1 MIKKGIILSGG
12 VGTRLRPISISTNK
26 QLMAI
31 YDKPMIFYSL
41 SVLMLANIRKIL
53 IITNPD
59 DLENYKKL
67 LGDGSELGL
76 KICYKTQDKPSG
88 IPEAFIIGEKFI
100 NNNPVA
106 LILGDNF
113 FYGYGFSGKL
123 NKLRNLKK
131 GCLIFLYKVSNP
143 SLYGVAKILKKKIS
157 KIIEKPKKKISD
169 LAITGLYFFDGKV
182 ANLAKKLKKSSRNE
196 LEIVDLIR
204 KYLEINN
211 LKYEM
216 LGRGF
221 TWLDSGNPED
231 LFKTSEYVSTI
242 EKRQGL
248 KIACLEE
255 IAYEKKWIDKNK
267 IRKKIKFYGECDYSN
282 YLKKIIS
289 NR

>member
-12 VGTRLRPISISTNK
+12 SGTRLRPISITINK
-26 QLMAI
+26 QLLPV
-31 YDKPMIFYSL
+31 YDKPMIYYSL
-41 SVLMLANIRKIL
+41 SVLMLANIRDIL
-53 IITNPD
+53 IITNPV
-59 DLENYKKL
+59 DLKNYQNL
-67 LGDGSELGL
+67 LGDGSELGI
-76 KICYKTQDKPSG
+76 KISYQTQFKPSG

-123 NKLRNLKK
+123 NKLKNLKN

-143 SLYGVAKILKKKIS
+143 NLYGVVKIIKKKIT
-157 KIIEKPKKKISD
+157 KIIEKPNKKISD
-169 LAITGLYFFDGKV
+169 LAITGLYFFDSK
-182 ANLAKKLKKSSRNE
+182 AAKLAKQLKKSSRNE
-196 LEIVDLIR
+196 LEIVDLIK
-204 KYLEINN
+204 KYLDTGK

-255 IAYEKKWIDKNK
+255 IAYEKKWISKDTIK
-267 IRKKIKFYGECDYSN
+267 KKIKLYGKCDYSS

-289 NR
+289 N